1 MLTPFNYFRKYVF
14 FRKYIALDCFCH
26 VLYSVSAGHEV
37 QEGYVIKTAEHLR
50 IDPQPT
56 TLAVVAYENL
66 RRDIRSGSLVPGQP
80 LRTEWLKTHYET
92 GVSPLREALARLAA
106 EHFVTAE
113 GKRGFR
119 VSQISEDDFDQL
131 IDLRKDLEA
140 RALKLSIAKG
150 DDDWEAGIVASFHKM
165 NRTFPPGL
173 IRDPAAEEER
183 ELRHRTFHHALLKA
197 CGSKWQLRFLDHLT
211 GHLERYRRIMTPR
224 SKITDVVA
232 NDIEEEHRQLVESVI
247 DRKTKDA
254 LAILD
259 VHRHRTY
266 SAIKEKFTEQGVGSA
281 SDSN

>member
-1 MLTPFNYFRKYVF
+1 ML
-14 FRKYIALDCFCH
+14 RKYIALDCLYH
-26 VLYSVSAGHEV
+26 VLYLVSLR
-37 QEGYVIKTAEHLR
+37 YVVREDFKISKKTEHLR

-66 RRDIRSGSLVPGQP
+66 RRDIRSGSLLPGQP
-80 LRTEWLKTHYET
+80 LRTEWLKAHYET

-106 EHFVTAE
+106 EHYVTAE

-131 IDLRKDLEA
+131 VDLRKDLES

-150 DDDWEAGIVASFHKM
+150 DDDWEAGIVASLHKM
-165 NRTFPPGL
+165 NRTYPPGL

-197 CGSKWQLRFLDHLT
+197 CGSKWQLRFLDHIT

-224 SKITDVVA
+224 SKITELIA
-232 NDIEEEHRQLVESVI
+232 NEIEEEHRQLVEHVI
-247 DRKTKDA
+247 NRRPKNA
-254 LAILD
+254 VAILNE
-259 VHRHRTY
+259 HRHRTY
-266 SAIKEKFTEQGVGSA
+266 SAIKEKFAEERTELASQGA
-281 SDSN
+281 D